1 MMDNLSLL
9 TSNIVED
16 YQERLRD
23 SARQARIRAIPREPV
38 LRRRLGRM
46 MISLGERIQ
55 GQRAAAHA
63 DPLPVQLNR
72 ATL

>member
-1 MMDNLSLL
+1 MMENLTML

-23 SARQARIRAIPREPV
+23 SARQARIQAIPREPV
-38 LRRRLGRM
+38 MRRRLGRM

-55 GQRAAAHA
+55 GQRAATHA
-63 DPLPVQLNR
+63 EPAPVQLNR
-72 ATL
+72 VAL

>member
-1 MMDNLSLL
+1 MMDNLTLL

-23 SARQARIRAIPREPV
+23 SARQARIQAIPQEPV
-38 LRRRLGRM
+38 MRRRLGRM

-55 GQRAAAHA
+55 GQRAAHA
-63 DPLPVQLNR
+63 EPAQVQFNQAAL
-72 ATL
+72 